1 MSVIRID
8 HLPAAERFEFWR
20 DVTCRTWVP
29 METHTDDQANF
40 WAQLRSSGMGAV
52 QANVITSR
60 PHVVH
65 RTPTLIRQCD
75 PDLLKIV
82 MPLPGSTPCVVEQ
95 DGRQA
100 RLAQA
105 NFALYDTTRPYMAG
119 AFAETG
125 IGELMTLMFPRSL
138 LPVPPAHIPR
148 LLAVPMR
155 AGQGVGALTSHFLVQ
170 LARNLDH
177 YSPIEAVRV
186 STVALEMLATR
197 LAHELQGDGWVAP
210 ETSKRV
216 LLARIYAFIEQRLG
230 DPDLSPDTIAAAHH
244 ISTRYLHKLFEAEDS
259 TVAAWVRRR
268 RLDHCRRDLVDPTH
282 SRQSA
287 SAIAM
292 RWGFPSPT
300 HFGRVFRATYG
311 VAPGEYRVM
320 HAPATP
326 QT

>member
-1 MSVIRID
+1 MSSLIRID

-20 DVTCRTWVP
+20 EVTSRTWVP
-29 METHTDDQANF
+29 METCTDDRPNF

-52 QANVITSR
+52 QVNVLTCR
-60 PHVVH
+60 PQSVH
-65 RTPTLIRQCD
+65 RTPRLIRQSD
-75 PDLLKIV
+75 PDMLKIV
-82 MPLPGSTPCVVEQ
+82 MLLRGSCVVEQ

-100 RLAQA
+100 RLAVA
-105 NFALYDTTRPYMAG
+105 DFALYDTTRPYMVG
-119 AFAETG
+119 APGGTG
-125 IGELMTLMFPRSL
+125 IGEAMTLMFPRSL

-186 STVALEMLATR
+186 ATVALEMLATR
-197 LAHELQGDGWVAP
+197 LAHELHGDGWVAP

-282 SRQSA
+282 SRQPA